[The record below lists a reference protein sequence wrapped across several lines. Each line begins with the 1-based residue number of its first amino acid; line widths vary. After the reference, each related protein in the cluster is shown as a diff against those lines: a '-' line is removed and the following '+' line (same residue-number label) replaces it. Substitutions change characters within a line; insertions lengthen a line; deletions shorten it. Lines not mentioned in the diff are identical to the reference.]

1 MFFSHLLEVAI
12 IFAGISHSSPTRR
25 FTSFNS
31 SVTSVAD
38 FASNA
43 LNVAKASIPSNWECS
58 PDKLVVRKEWGALS
72 AEQRIDYTNAVLCLQ
87 SKKANTPSELVP
99 GAKSRFDDFITTH
112 INQTYAVHQTASF
125 LLWHRWFVWEYEKA
139 LRDECGYK
147 GYQPY
152 WDWAKTA
159 ETGLE
164 KSPIFDGSAT
174 SLSGNGEYIPSN
186 GTHID
191 VNGVDL
197 PDGTGGGCVKTGPFK
212 DYQVNLGPIALT
224 VRSASDNGSS
234 IGSTDKKFE
243 WNPRCFKRD
252 LTDDS
257 VKRFANETSV
267 RTLISGSKD
276 MNEFQTTM
284 QGGYGDL
291 GVHGGGHY
299 ALGGDPGRD
308 FFVSPGDPAFYL
320 HHANID
326 RTWWIWQQQHPSSR
340 CSGPTAIS
348 GTRTFLNEPPSPNA
362 TYEDPMNL
370 GWAGSQHGEV
380 RLLKDVMSTTEG
392 GFCYVYE

>member
-1 MFFSHLLEVAI
+1 MWLQ
-12 IFAGISHSSPTRR
+12 G
-25 FTSFNS
+25 
-31 SVTSVAD
+31 
-38 FASNA
+38 
-43 LNVAKASIPSNWECS
+43 
-58 PDKLVVRKEWGALS
+58 LS
-72 AEQRIDYTNAVLCLQ
+72 AVSYSSHALRVPRTVHDIAMHIAQ
-87 SKKANTPSELVP
+87 P
-99 GAKSRFDDFITTH
+99 GACHLIAANANKLS
-112 INQTYAVHQTASF
+112 S
-125 LLWHRWFVWEYEKA
+125 
-139 LRDECGYK
+139 
-147 GYQPY
+147 Y

-267 RTLISGSKD
+267 RTLISESKD

-284 QGGYGDL
+284 QGGVGDL

-299 ALGGDPGRD
+299 ALGKSAASSTPFSG
-308 FFVSPGDPAFYL
+308 FFLSF
-320 HHANID
+320 
-326 RTWWIWQQQHPSSR
+326 
-340 CSGPTAIS
+340 
-348 GTRTFLNEPPSPNA
+348 FL
-362 TYEDPMNL
+362 L
-370 GWAGSQHGEV
+370 Q
-380 RLLKDVMSTTEG
+380 
-392 GFCYVYE
+392 